1 MELRELYAL
10 QLGLDKEIM
19 EKHPGVSYE
28 TTKEKRILALLVELG
43 EFANETRTFKFW
55 SLKGPSEKEVI
66 LDEYADAIHFFLSL
80 GLTIGIDSFEHRF
93 NKMVPFANLTEA
105 IIDVYQ
111 KVVDFSKN
119 TTKELYEEAFHS
131 YLDILPQLGYNG
143 DDMLEAYHKKL
154 KVNYVRQETHY

>member
-1 MELRELYAL
+1 MELHELFEL

-19 EKHPGVSYE
+19 EKHPGVCYE

-66 LDEYADAIHFFLSL
+66 MDEYADAIHFFLSL
-80 GLTIGIDSFEHRF
+80 GLTIGLNSFEHTF
-93 NKMVPFANLTEA
+93 NKSIPFANLTEA
-105 IIDVYQ
+105 IINVYQ
-111 KVVDFSKN
+111 RVVEFSKDN
-119 TTKELYEEAFHS
+119 TKEAYETAFHA

-143 DDMLEAYHKKL
+143 DDMLEAYRKKL

>member
-1 MELRELYAL
+1 MELRELYEL

-19 EKHPGVSYE
+19 DKHPGVSYE

-66 LDEYADAIHFFLSL
+66 MDEYADAIHFFLSL
-80 GLTIGIDSFEHRF
+80 GLTIGLDSFEHLF
-93 NKMVPFANLTEA
+93 NKSISFPNLTLA

-111 KVVDFSKN
+111 KVVDFSKD
-119 TTKELYEEAFHS
+119 TSKARYEEAFHA
-131 YLDILPQLGYNG
+131 YLDILPMLGYNG
-143 DDMLEAYHKKL
+143 DDMLEAYRKKL